1 MLIAEKLLDDDR
13 CGPASACMQSLNMLV
28 CTEGRER
35 TESEFRELLAAA
47 GFERM
52 EARRTG
58 APLDAILA
66 RRKE

>member
-1 MLIAEKLLDDDR
+1 
-13 CGPASACMQSLNMLV
+13 MQSLNMLV

-35 TESEFRELLAAA
+35 SETQYRTLLQNA
-47 GFERM
+47 GFSRI

-66 RRKE
+66 RKPE